1 MKGFIIDGDYLL
13 PVKVY
18 MERAMLPRPRLK
30 RPRLK
35 MDIITVEISIW
46 E

>member
-18 MERAMLPRPRLK
+18 MERMNLPRPRLR

-35 MDIITVEISIW
+35 IPIITIEVSIW

>member
-13 PVKVY
+13 PVKMY
-18 MERAMLPRPRLK
+18 MERLQIPYAKLK
-30 RPRLK
+30 RPKPRI
-35 MDIITVEISIW
+35 DIVTVEISIW